1 MYNKCILINIYV
13 FLFFYSLI
21 SCLSG
26 FILSKLT
33 ISYLIDFT
41 CWNYLGFNINNN
53 KISYFV
59 SYIAILIN
67 IHLIN
72 GHLYVYIFH
81 SIHNFPDSH
90 EFSEMLATI
99 VYIKKCTSSK
109 HRRIAWDFKSK
120 CLRFICKY
128 FYYIRSLC
136 IIVIRFK
143 D

>member
-1 MYNKCILINIYV
+1 MHIDRYICLFI
-13 FLFFYSLI
+13 FLFIDKLF
-21 SCLSG
+21 LSG

-41 CWNYLGFNINNN
+41 CRNYLSFNINKN

-59 SYIAILIN
+59 WYIAILIN
-67 IHLIN
+67 MHLIN

-81 SIHNFPDSH
+81 SICNFPDSH
-90 EFSEMLATI
+90 EFSEMLTTI
-99 VYIKKCTSSK
+99 VYIKKCTSWK